1 MTAKGLQL
9 GSTQGGLKPGTQ
21 ALLAEPPFHR
31 SFLDSLNSALTSGDH
46 GSARGRHQ
54 AAPPLTQTWL
64 SPGSSPSLG
73 FPSCTQGGLGR
84 CTQRLAA
91 RASPELPG
99 GGGGVPGRAL
109 CVQRV
114 GWGMGNA
121 GPAASLLSTQLPWGA
136 SNPERAPTC
145 GPRAP
150 ALTCSPPHVMCKQ
163 WMRPSR
169 PRALGTPSP
178 TPA

>member
-9 GSTQGGLKPGTQ
+9 GGTQGGLKPGAQ
-21 ALLAEPPFHR
+21 ALLAEPPFHH

-46 GSARGRHQ
+46 GSARGKHQ
-54 AAPPLTQTWL
+54 AAPPPTQTWL

-91 RASPELPG
+91 PVHPELPR
-99 GGGGVPGRAL
+99 GGGVPGRAL

-121 GPAASLLSTQLPWGA
+121 RPGSLPTQH
-136 SNPERAPTC
+136 SAPL
-145 GPRAP
+145 GGLQPRK
-150 ALTCSPPHVMCKQ
+150 SPYL
-163 WMRPSR
+163 
-169 PRALGTPSP
+169 LGQGLLL
-178 TPA
+178 